1 MRRTALAILLLG
13 CAAAP
18 AAANPVTQPSKLSPE
33 WQQRTRT
40 MFETAIE
47 IPTVAGRNQMPKMA
61 EYLAAELRKAGIP
74 ASDIRI
80 IPHDGPE
87 GDKTVSMIARW
98 RGTGEGGLKPILV
111 MAHMDVVEAKRADWQ
126 QDPFEFIERDGY
138 FYGRGTSDDKQGVIA
153 TTAALLKLKAEGF
166 KPRRDIILFFTGDEE
181 TQMNGA
187 RLGAIEWRQYTDAEF
202 ALNADGGGG
211 AYDKAGRPLGF
222 GLQTAEKIFQSYH
235 FTVRNR
241 GGHSSRPRPDNAIY
255 ELAAAL
261 KKLESHRFQPMMN
274 ETTRAYFTE
283 RAKQEGDNELGRAMR
298 AWVANPNDQ
307 AAADAIEASP
317 LETGLTRTRCVA
329 TMLEGGHAQNA
340 LPQRADATVN
350 CRIMPG
356 VDPKTVETEL
366 KGIAG
371 PAVAVTPFEDQGRLT
386 PASPLRADVVSAYTT
401 AVQALHGP
409 GMPIIPQMST
419 GATDGSWFRANGIPT
434 YGVDGSW
441 GISPD
446 DERAHGLDERIP
458 VRAMYDNV
466 AHWEM
471 MLRTLAGGQAT
482 PGQAP
487 APQQARPERGSGL

>member
-1 MRRTALAILLLG
+1 MPRLALAILALA
-13 CAAAP
+13 CSTAAL
-18 AAANPVTQPSKLSPE
+18 AADPVAQPSRLSPE
-33 WQQRTRT
+33 WQQRTRA

-47 IPTVAGRNQMPKMA
+47 IPTVARRNAMPKMA
-61 EYLAAELRKAGIP
+61 EYLASELKKAGIP

-80 IPHDGPE
+80 IPHDGVE
-87 GDKTVSMIARW
+87 GDKTVSVIARW
-98 RGTGEGGLKPILV
+98 RAPGQPVGKPILV
-111 MAHMDVVEAKRADWQ
+111 LAHMDVVEAKRSDWQ

-138 FYGRGTSDDKQGVIA
+138 FWGRGTSDDKQGVIA
-153 TTAALLKLKAEGF
+153 TTAALIKLKSEGF
-166 KPRRDIILFFTGDEE
+166 QPKRDIILFFTGDEE

-187 RLGAIEWRQYTDAEF
+187 RLGATEWRQWTDAEF

-222 GLQTAEKIFQSYH
+222 GLQTAEKVYQSYH

-261 KKLESHRFQPMMN
+261 KRLEAHRFEPILT

-283 RAKQEGDNELGRAMR
+283 RAKQEGPNALGNAMR
-298 AWVANPNDQ
+298 AWLANPNDS
-307 AAADAIEASP
+307 AAADAIEANE
-317 LETGLTRTRCVA
+317 LETGVTRTRCVA
-329 TMLEGGHAQNA
+329 TMLEGGHAENA
-340 LPQRADATVN
+340 LPQKAQATVN

-356 VDPKTVETEL
+356 VDPAAVTAEL
-366 KGIAG
+366 KRIAG
-371 PAVAVTPFEDQGRLT
+371 PGVEVTAIGDPGQRT
-386 PASPLRADVVSAYTT
+386 PASPLRPDVVGAYTA
-401 AVQALHGP
+401 AVQAMHGEA
-409 GMPIIPQMST
+409 MPIIPQMST

-446 DERAHGLDERIP
+446 DERAHGLNERIP

-466 AHWEM
+466 VHWEM
-471 MLRTLAGGQAT
+471 MLRALAGGGTRPA
-482 PGQAP
+482 QAP
-487 APQQARPERGSGL
+487 EPRQARPERGSAL